1 MADRD
6 YRIESF
12 FNLIEGKT
20 YTEAVT
26 LANREATAAE
36 RAALHCRQVRGDCRS
51 VVEYVDS
58 LKEFIVFMRCGGFQ
72 NRISIGKYDRLFHS
86 YLDSVA

>member
-12 FNLIEGKT
+12 FSSIEGKT
-20 YTEAVT
+20 FTDAVI
-26 LANREATAAE
+26 LANREATEAE
-36 RAALHCRQVRGDCRS
+36 RAALHCKQVSGDCLGA
-51 VVEYVDS
+51 VEYVDS
-58 LKEFIVFMRCGGFQ
+58 LKEFILFMRCAVLK